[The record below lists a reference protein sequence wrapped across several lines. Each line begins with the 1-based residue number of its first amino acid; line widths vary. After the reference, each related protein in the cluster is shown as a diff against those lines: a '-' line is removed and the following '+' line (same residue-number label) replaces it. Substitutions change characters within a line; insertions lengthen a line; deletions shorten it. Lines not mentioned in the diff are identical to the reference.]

1 MGEGEGGGP
10 GNGGVAEEVTERLA
24 EASLSLHLSLCPG
37 GEEVFVQQSS
47 LTSTK
52 TRWPESPSKDPTD
65 THLRARLPLSL
76 AARGESATHF

>member
-37 GEEVFVQQSS
+37 GGVC
-47 LTSTK
+47 STEQFDK
-52 TRWPESPSKDPTD
+52 HKNTVARSPSKDPTD
-65 THLRARLPLSL
+65 THHRARLPLSL
-76 AARGESATHF
+76 TARGESATHF